1 MQYQTPKDSMPANA
15 NKTALITGITGQD
28 GSYLVELLLEKGY
41 NIHGLVRRTSQ
52 FNRERIDESRAKASA
67 RGQVFDLHYGDL
79 ADASSISRVIAKVK
93 PDELYN
99 LGGQSHVGVSFEE
112 PEYTALVDALGV
124 LRLLES
130 IKHISPSTRFY
141 QASSS
146 ELFGS
151 TGGKSA
157 NESTP
162 FRPRSPYAA
171 AKQYAYWTV
180 VNYRESYGLH
190 ASNGILFNHESP
202 RRGENFVTRK
212 ITLGFARI
220 RAGLDQSL
228 RLGNLDSRRDWGYAK
243 EYVELMWRLLQQEKA
258 DDYVIATGEAHSVRE
273 FVEQAA
279 MAAGFEIRWEGK
291 GEHEI
296 GRDIKSGRIL
306 VQIDPRYY
314 RPSEIDS
321 TVGDPSKA
329 KTKLGWSA
337 QTRFSELVALMVR
350 ADMERLSPRV

>member
-1 MQYQTPKDSMPANA
+1 MP
-15 NKTALITGITGQD
+15 KTALITGITGQD
-28 GSYLVELLLEKGY
+28 GSYLVELLLDKGY
-41 NIHGLVRRTSQ
+41 HIHGLVRRTSQ
-52 FNRERIDESRAKASA
+52 FNRERIDDSRAKASA
-67 RGQVFDLHYGDL
+67 RGQTFDLHYGDL

-124 LRLLES
+124 LRLMES
-130 IKHISPSTRFY
+130 IKHISPTTRFY

-151 TGGKSA
+151 TGGKPA
-157 NESTP
+157 NEQTP

-171 AKQYAYWTV
+171 AKQYAYWTI

-212 ITLGFARI
+212 ITQGFARI

-228 RLGNLDSRRDWGYAK
+228 RLGNLESRRDWGYAK
-243 EYVELMWRLLQQEKA
+243 EYVELMWRILQQDKA
-258 DDYVIATGEAHSVRE
+258 DDYVIATGESHSVRE
-273 FVEQAA
+273 FVEHAA
-279 MAAGFEIRWEGK
+279 KAAGFDLRWEGK
-291 GEHEI
+291 GEHEV
-296 GRDIKSGRIL
+296 GRDAKTSKVL

-314 RPSEIDS
+314 RPSEIDI
-321 TVGDPSKA
+321 TAADPSKA
-329 KTKLGWSA
+329 RAKLGWNPKV
-337 QTRFSELVALMVR
+337 RFPDLVKLMVT
-350 ADMERLSPRV
+350 ADLERLGVQTS